1 MANILLLDNIDSFSY
16 NLVEHLR
23 QHHHHTIVYRNT
35 VNLDIII
42 HALKRLKKPILIL
55 SPGPGVPQR
64 AGCMLKLIQSVRGH
78 IPIIGICLGHQAIT
92 EAYGG
97 TINYA
102 DEIFHGRSSLIDH
115 DGLEMFEDMPH
126 PCLLL
131 DIILLYVTLHPMTLL

>member
-55 SPGPGVPQR
+55 L
-64 AGCMLKLIQSVRGH
+64 CD
-78 IPIIGICLGHQAIT
+78 QASQLHTVCTTVHVVIL
-92 EAYGG
+92 
-97 TINYA
+97 YA
-102 DEIFHGRSSLIDH
+102 DIHCLNMSQHAFKNGIYKHVIHKLSTGSATSLLEI
-115 DGLEMFEDMPH
+115 
-126 PCLLL
+126 
-131 DIILLYVTLHPMTLL
+131 